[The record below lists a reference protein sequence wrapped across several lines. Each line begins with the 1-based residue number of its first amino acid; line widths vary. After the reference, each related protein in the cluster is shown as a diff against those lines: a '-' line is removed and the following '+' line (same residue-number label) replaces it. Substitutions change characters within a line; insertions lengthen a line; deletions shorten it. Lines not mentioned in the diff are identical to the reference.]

1 MALTRR
7 DVLGRAALGASSLA
21 MARLA
26 VPPRAASAGPV
37 ALPSPAQVRAD
48 FQRMVDLGPRLTGS
62 EPHNRYVEWL
72 EREFTAAGCEL
83 LPCDVYE
90 TNRWSMQRYGLDLL
104 EGSAAGRVK
113 VASYFPRSQ
122 ETPEA
127 GVTGPF
133 VYGGPAPAPAIN
145 VVDSGGLQAALARY
159 PADMAS
165 WAQGMSGP
173 LGGRGQG
180 PTLP

>member
-21 MARLA
+21 LARLA
-26 VPPRAASAGPV
+26 LPPRAASAGPV

-48 FQRMVDLGPRLTGS
+48 FQRMVDFGPRLTGS
-62 EPHNRYVEWL
+62 EPHNRYIEWL

-90 TNRWSMQRYGLDLL
+90 TSRWSMQRYRLYLL
-104 EGSAAGRVK
+104 FGGAAGGVK
-113 VASYFPRSQ
+113 VPSYFPRSQ

-133 VYGGPAPAPAIN
+133 VYGGTMPAPAIN
-145 VVDSGGLQAALARY
+145 AGDAGSLQAALASY
-159 PADMAS
+159 
-165 WAQGMSGP
+165 
-173 LGGRGQG
+173 
-180 PTLP
+180 